1 MKALLL
7 LASLALATAHAVAGT
22 VTLSSVGGSKFASK
36 SGTLLPSGCAVRL
49 GFFNLA
55 TETRNQTVSS
65 EADYA
70 QLAASF
76 NPLAEGII
84 GAGSSAQAAG
94 SGTMLRQNNFPAAGD
109 IFGSVSNISAS
120 YVAPD
125 TQLYVWVFNHTDPN
139 QATEWGIFTA
149 STWVAP
155 PALGNST
162 LSTAVSMT
170 ALQGSIAAGQ
180 LRLIDLPATFGNWTW
195 HSFATGTPSSLT
207 LPTADADH
215 DGLANYAEYAWQLNP
230 AAASTPRTTLTR
242 SSGGGATFTFL
253 RPRNLPD
260 VVVSAE
266 CSTDLRTW
274 LPVSSTVVS
283 SDTNFDTMQST
294 ASPGTRCFWRVRF
307 DPAQ

>member
-1 MKALLL
+1 MKLFLLIASIAFGSQALQ
-7 LASLALATAHAVAGT
+7 AGT
-22 VTLSSVGGSKFASK
+22 VTLSSVGGTKFASK

-55 TETRNQTVSS
+55 AETRNQTVSS
-65 EADYA
+65 ESDYA

-84 GAGSSAQAAG
+84 GAGSSSQTAG
-94 SGTMLRQNNFPAAGD
+94 SGTVLRQNNFPDAGD

-120 YVAPD
+120 YLAPG
-125 TQLYVWVFNHTDPN
+125 TQLYVWVFNHVDPN
-139 QATEWGIFTA
+139 QATQWGIFTA

-162 LSTAVSMT
+162 LSTTASMV
-170 ALQGSIAAGQ
+170 ALQGTLASGQ

-195 HSFATGTPSSLT
+195 HSFASGTPTALT
-207 LPTADADH
+207 QPNADADH
-215 DGLANYAEYAWQLNP
+215 DGLANFAEYAWQLNP
-230 AAASTPRTTLTR
+230 AAASTPRTALAR
-242 SSGGGATFTFL
+242 SAGGGATFTFL

-260 VVVSAE
+260 VIVSAE

-274 LPVSSTVVS
+274 LPASSTVVS
-283 SDTNFDTMQST
+283 SDADFDTMQST
-294 ASPGTRCFWRVRF
+294 SAPGTRCFWRVRF